1 MLGRLRLRPEHLRGR
16 KYPEPPHPYRNDFQR
31 DRDRII
37 HSRAFRRLEGKTQ
50 VWAAGLCDHFRNR
63 LTHTI
68 EVSQVARTV
77 AVALGLDEEYTE
89 TLALAHDLGHPPFA
103 HVAEKELNRQMARF
117 GDSFEHNR
125 HALRIV
131 EVLEQRYARFHGL
144 NLTFEVREGIVKHS
158 REINGSEE
166 PELRALLPEYR
177 PPLEAQ
183 LLDLADEIAYNTAD
197 IEDALVANLFT
208 TDEIGEMIPF
218 FAALTEQVDTQF
230 PGASDRVRFWE
241 VQRQLMS
248 VLVGGLV
255 RGTLEAAQEAAV
267 ETAEDVRKLE
277 TRLARMTP
285 EAADINRQLRNVLVT
300 RVYSYTQLVEE
311 RSAAVIKV
319 GELFEYLME
328 NPERVS
334 AGYREN
340 LAEMPVHRVICDYI
354 AGMTDTF
361 FMRVHR
367 ELLG

>member
-1 MLGRLRLRPEHLRGR
+1 
-16 KYPEPPHPYRNDFQR
+16 
-31 DRDRII
+31 
-37 HSRAFRRLEGKTQ
+37 
-50 VWAAGLCDHFRNR
+50 
-63 LTHTI
+63 
-68 EVSQVARTV
+68 
-77 AVALGLDEEYTE
+77 
-89 TLALAHDLGHPPFA
+89 
-103 HVAEKELNRQMARF
+103 
-117 GDSFEHNR
+117 
-125 HALRIV
+125 
-131 EVLEQRYARFHGL
+131 
-144 NLTFEVREGIVKHS
+144 VKHS
-158 REINGSEE
+158 REINGSQE

-197 IEDALVANLFT
+197 IEDAFVANLFT

-218 FAALTEQVDTQF
+218 FAAVTEQVDMQF
-230 PGASDRVRFWE
+230 PGASERVRFWE

-255 RGTLEAAQEAAV
+255 RGTAEAAQEAAV

-285 EAADINRQLRNVLVT
+285 EAAEINRQLRNVLVT